1 MGRKRERK
9 KQSKMLEILMTRW
22 FLVFVEPLLELQPQP
37 VLMNLPVA
45 RTRLLGCKELA
56 IFTILGGTNSLDP

>member
-9 KQSKMLEILMTRW
+9 KQSKMFEMLMTQW

-45 RTRLLGCKELA
+45 RTRLLGCEELA
-56 IFTILGGTNSLDP
+56 SIYLRF